1 MISMNDPKKITYLVG
16 DNTKDIQQRQVYVE
30 DQNGT
35 MLSMESLGKRVAELI
50 EKRKDDIAP
59 ITALGSGLFGASKA
73 YGFMVG
79 YLVKTLLVSYE
90 ESSYKAA
97 LAKDPNVKRDE
108 FKLAVKMNETP
119 VSKQEFREW
128 ALEEIEELKKLI
140 STDDE
145 MAFKQIRNDE

>member
-16 DNTKDIQQRQVYVE
+16 DNTKDIQQRQVFIE
-30 DQNGT
+30 DQNGN
-35 MLSMESLGKRVAELI
+35 MLSMESLGKRVGELI
-50 EKRKDDIAP
+50 EKRKDDITP

-90 ESSYKAA
+90 ESAFKAA
-97 LAKDPNVKRDE
+97 LAKDPNVKREE
-108 FKLAVKMNETP
+108 FKLSVKMNETP
-119 VSKQEFREW
+119 VSRQEFRDW
-128 ALEEIEELKKLI
+128 AMQELDELKKLI
-140 STDDE
+140 ATDDE